1 MSRSWGSSCAM
12 ARLWTRGQDSEFCRA
27 PPFSA
32 PPRSSLS
39 VDSHSQFLSAA
50 SSFCCRFAFS
60 LFIRVLI
67 LGASSLHPH
76 IIWIVEHPFMR
87 ICVSVPCIM
96 YLYLTA
102 STTYCCPTHH
112 PCCRTLPST
121 LYPPPTCS
129 SIALLLTTLPLRA
142 SIKWNGVPFAGTYTR
157 TCGLFELAADSMV
170 SSFVGTWY
178 AGQAEPWRIRIN

>member
-1 MSRSWGSSCAM
+1 MQWPACGLAVKILNPAGRLGSPLLLALRSP
-12 ARLWTRGQDSEFCRA
+12 WTIALST
-27 PPFSA
+27 PFG
-32 PPRSSLS
+32 RFKLLGLLS
-39 VDSHSQFLSAA
+39 
-50 SSFCCRFAFS
+50 S

-96 YLYLTA
+96 YLYLTTP
-102 STTYCCPTHH
+102 TTYCCPTHH
-112 PCCRTLPST
+112 PCCRTLPFT

-129 SIALLLTTLPLRA
+129 SIALLLPTLSLRA

-157 TCGLFELAADSMV
+157 TCGSFELAANSMV

-178 AGQAEPWRIRIN
+178 AGQAEPWHA